1 MNFEKKL
8 YILDDT
14 ASLASFTS
22 RISPEKLDRIIDQS
36 KSNRIQQITKLV
48 FLIVCPIAALIA
60 LSGILLYVSF
70 QTANQMQR
78 AEVDINFIIKMAQL
92 VEEMEDERWTTASWI
107 SIGGIGTDYHSMVA
121 AR

>member
-8 YILDDT
+8 HILDDT

-78 AEVDINFIIKMAQL
+78 AEVDINFIIEMAQL
-92 VEEMEDERWTTASWI
+92 VEEMEDERGTTASWI